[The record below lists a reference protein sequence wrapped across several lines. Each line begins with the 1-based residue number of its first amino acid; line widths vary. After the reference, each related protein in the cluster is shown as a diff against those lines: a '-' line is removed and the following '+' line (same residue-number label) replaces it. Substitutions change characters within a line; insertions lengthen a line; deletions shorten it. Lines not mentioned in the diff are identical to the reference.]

1 MSEIVFSVSVPFNVM
16 WPHSSAHNVF
26 IVGGKEPRDFG
37 KGCLLRKSA
46 TEQDTGEQGN
56 AVTVHYNVSSIPL
69 ECRNLPAW
77 RPLSSL
83 HWFQFHTCCCDF
95 TVGYPAG
102 WKLSCFFKLLPW
114 WMICSLGYPPCGF
127 PGRGLFW
134 VLIGAKITN
143 GHPQALPSWRLRFR
157 E

>member
-26 IVGGKEPRDFG
+26 IVGEKSPEISVRSACSESLPRSRTQVNRETLSPFTTTFLLYHLSAAT
-37 KGCLLRKSA
+37 CLR
-46 TEQDTGEQGN
+46 
-56 AVTVHYNVSSIPL
+56 V
-69 ECRNLPAW
+69 
-77 RPLSSL
+77 SSL
-83 HWFQFHTCCCDF
+83 HWFQFHACCCDF
-95 TVGYPAG
+95 KVCYPAG
-102 WKLSCFFKLLPW
+102 WKLSCFFKLLSW

-127 PGRGLFW
+127 PGQGLFW